1 MTVTPSSGS
10 TTKPITREDLRA
22 GFAGLQGEVTD
33 QAEAAKNTVMLIGA
47 GAVALVAVLAFL
59 LGRRKGKQE
68 KTYVE
73 IRRGLEMLPM
83 ARRRAITDGVL
94 GGNKRW
100 LLLGGL
106 AWALRA
112 YQTASTREPEV
123 VYRAELKPGETL
135 VLARQEPKKPKRR
148 RRS

>member
-1 MTVTPSSGS
+1 
-10 TTKPITREDLRA
+10 
-22 GFAGLQGEVTD
+22 
-33 QAEAAKNTVMLIGA
+33 
-47 GAVALVAVLAFL
+47 
-59 LGRRKGKQE
+59 
-68 KTYVE
+68 
-73 IRRGLEMLPM
+73 MLPM